1 MSVLNW
7 VLTAVNLIGALSG
20 WVFLGI
26 YTKRT
31 PWWTEEHRAHLG
43 FFTLS
48 LTLIM
53 TLYVFRPFLDPVTF
67 AYFRAP
73 MYLAV
78 VVCMVWR
85 LLLLLRS
92 KAADRVRTDRDERE
106 AHEG

>member
-7 VLTAVNLIGALSG
+7 ILTAVNALGAISG
-20 WVFLGI
+20 VLFMII

-31 PWWTEEHRAHLG
+31 PWWKEEHRAHLG
-43 FFTLS
+43 WTTMS
-48 LTLIM
+48 LTAIM
-53 TLYVFRPFLDPVTF
+53 TLYIFRPFMDPVTF

-73 MYLAV
+73 LYVAV

-92 KAADRVRTDRDERE
+92 KVSDRARTDREDAAPEV
-106 AHEG
+106 H

>member
-7 VLTAVNLIGALSG
+7 VLTGVNVLGALSG
-20 WVFLGI
+20 WLFMII

-31 PWWTEEHRAHLG
+31 PWWIEEHRAHLG

-53 TLYVFRPFLDPVTF
+53 TLYVFRPFMNPGTF

-73 MYLAV
+73 LYAAV

-85 LLLLLRS
+85 LVLLLRS
-92 KAADRVRTDRDERE
+92 KVADQARMDREDT
-106 AHEG
+106 AG